1 MRLTHISPEFNYSK
15 VNGTLSMNEKKSFNA
30 SKMIKYDD
38 VVYIQ
43 NQNIIYYQNTD
54 GEQINFNSEKLL
66 EPIIYNAD
74 EDKRNNSTLTINE
87 SQSKLQLDN
96 NTFWDLT
103 INYEELLLNYLTAK
117 LKSFRTFEGV
127 SNSMTINNDVDD
139 AIKTYIKTNLFSRYE
154 FKKIELFISY
164 NDIDTGLLKFKNNW
178 NPNIQSQ
185 ENILSKMD
193 IRNDIIDK
201 KLYIKFNQEKTSLK
215 YSFDYYFNLNF
226 EKI

>member
-1 MRLTHISPEFNYSK
+1 MRITHISPEFNYSK

-43 NQNIIYYQNTD
+43 NQNIIYYQNSE
-54 GEQINFNSEKLL
+54 GEQINFNTEKLL
-66 EPIIYNAD
+66 EPNIYNAD
-74 EDKRNNSTLTINE
+74 EDKRNNSNLHLDE
-87 SQSKLQLDN
+87 SQNKIQLDN
-96 NTFWDLT
+96 NTFWKLT
-103 INYEELLLNYLTAK
+103 VNYEELLLNYLIAK

-127 SNSMTINNDVDD
+127 SNSMTINNDVND
-139 AIKTYIKTNLFSRYE
+139 AIKTYIRTNLFSRYE

-178 NPNIQSQ
+178 NPNIQNKA
-185 ENILSKMD
+185 NILTKMD

-201 KLYIKFNQEKTSLK
+201 KLNITFNQEKPSSK